1 MPELPDVEGFRRVAE
16 RASGRRIERV
26 ELVDRTLLRSGRADV
41 IEGERFGEFS
51 RHGKWLVA
59 PAGDAEVLM
68 HFGMTGRLDWERRGT
83 DRHVHDRIVF
93 VCRGGELRY
102 RDMRKFGGVW
112 ISRRGQEWV
121 TGPLGPDA
129 AEVDLERFRE
139 LLAPRRGS
147 VKAALMDQRLIA
159 GLGNLMVDE
168 IAWRARVKPRTAVA
182 RLSRRRVERLWRA
195 MDEVVRESLP
205 TGRVPPAEG
214 WLTGVRDAG
223 RTLPALRVEAAPGDG
238 GGPHHRVVRALPAPL
253 TVHRLQLLP
262 RLADP
267 ARG

>member
-26 ELVDRTLLRSGRADV
+26 DLLDRTLLRGGRASAV
-41 IEGERFGEFS
+41 EGERFGDFE
-51 RHGKWLVA
+51 RHGKWLAA

-112 ISRRGQEWV
+112 ISQRGRERV

-129 AEVDLERFRE
+129 TEVELERFRE
-139 LLAPRRGS
+139 LLSGRRGS

-168 IAWRARVKPRTAVA
+168 IAWRARIDPRHAVG

-205 TGRVPPAEG
+205 TGRVPPADG
-214 WLTGVRDAG
+214 WLTGVRDQRDAHCPRCGARLRRATVAG
-223 RTLPALRVEAAPGDG
+223 RT
-238 GGPHHRVVRALPAPL
+238 
-253 TVHRLQLLP
+253 TVWCGRCQ
-262 RLADP
+262 R
-267 ARG
+267 R

>member
-102 RDMRKFGGVW
+102 RDMRSAACGSPVGGR
-112 ISRRGQEWV
+112 SG
-121 TGPLGPDA
+121 
-129 AEVDLERFRE
+129 
-139 LLAPRRGS
+139 
-147 VKAALMDQRLIA
+147 
-159 GLGNLMVDE
+159 
-168 IAWRARVKPRTAVA
+168 
-182 RLSRRRVERLWRA
+182 
-195 MDEVVRESLP
+195 
-205 TGRVPPAEG
+205 
-214 WLTGVRDAG
+214 
-223 RTLPALRVEAAPGDG
+223 
-238 GGPHHRVVRALPAPL
+238 
-253 TVHRLQLLP
+253 
-262 RLADP
+262 
-267 ARG
+267 

>member
-26 ELVDRTLLRSGRADV
+26 DLLDRTLLRGGRASAV
-41 IEGERFGEFS
+41 EGERLGRFE
-51 RHGKWLVA
+51 RHGKWLMA

-83 DRHVHDRIVF
+83 QRHVHDRIVF

-112 ISRRGQEWV
+112 ISRRGRERV

-129 AEVDLERFRE
+129 TEVGLEGFRE
-139 LLAPRRGS
+139 LISGRRGS
-147 VKAALMDQRLIA
+147 LKAALMDQRLIA

-168 IAWRARVKPRTAVA
+168 IAWRARVDPRTAVG

-195 MDEVVRESLP
+195 MDEVVRESIP
-205 TGRVPPAEG
+205 TGRVPSAEG
-214 WLTGVRDAG
+214 WLTAVRDQRDAHCPRCGARLLRGTVAG
-223 RTLPALRVEAAPGDG
+223 RT
-238 GGPHHRVVRALPAPL
+238 
-253 TVHRLQLLP
+253 TVWC
-262 RLADP
+262 
-267 ARG
+267 ARCQRR